1 MIKKKLSN
9 LLGWRTN
16 RKIIVIESDD
26 WGSFRFK
33 NIETRNK
40 FLSLSDKDKCW
51 MSYNDCFESAEDIE
65 KLLEVLTSVNDKN
78 GKTAKFTFLMN
89 PSNPDFKK
97 IKNAN
102 FKQFYQESFLQT
114 LKKRSDGQEILDLY
128 KDGLSKD
135 LIEVAFHGREHLN
148 VNLWMKDLQEG
159 DKIAHLGFENNMWGF
174 SKSYI
179 AGLNYGYRAT
189 FDIKNLQELPSLE
202 NNIKEGIAILNKT
215 FNQNTT
221 YFLPPNGPYHLVLNK
236 ELIEN
241 GIKFIGLSK
250 LHQNPTENGLFKKHL
265 FWVGKKIKTG
275 LTVIT
280 RNVIF
285 EPGSPKHKDWVTPAL
300 MDIENAFNS
309 KKPAII
315 SSHRVN
321 YIGSLNEENRSNGL
335 RQLKEL
341 LNKITEKWP
350 DIEFMTSSELGE
362 LIQRKND

>member
-1 MIKKKLSN
+1 MNKNLSN

-33 NIETRNK
+33 NAQTRDL
-40 FLSLSDKDKCW
+40 FLPPDQKDKCW

-65 KLLEVLTSVNDKN
+65 KLLEVIKSVNDKN
-78 GKTAKFTFLMN
+78 GKAAKFTFLMN

-114 LKKRSDGQEILDLY
+114 LEKRNDGQEILNLY
-128 KDGLSKD
+128 KEGSSKD

-148 VNLWMKDLQEG
+148 VNLWMKDLQNR
-159 DKIAHLGFENNMWGF
+159 DKIAHLGFENSMWGF

-179 AGLNYGYRAT
+179 ADLKYGYRST

-221 YFLPPNGPYHLVLNK
+221 YFLPPNGPYHLDLNK
-236 ELIEN
+236 ELVKN
-241 GIKFIGLSK
+241 GIKNIGLSK
-250 LHQNPTENGLFKKHL
+250 LHQNPTENGIFKKHL
-265 FWVGKKIKTG
+265 FWVGKKTKTG

-285 EPGSPKHKDWVTPAL
+285 EPGSPKHKDWLTRAL
-300 MDIENAFNS
+300 MDIENAFKS
-309 KKPAII
+309 KKPAVI

-321 YIGSLNEENRSNGL
+321 YVGTLNLENRSKSLIQL
-335 RQLKEL
+335 RKL
-341 LNKITEKWP
+341 LNKIIEKWP
-350 DIEFMTSSELGE
+350 DVEFMTSSELGE
-362 LIQRKND
+362 LMQRKK

>member
-33 NIETRNK
+33 NAQTRDL
-40 FLSLSDKDKCW
+40 FIPPDQKDKCW
-51 MSYNDCFESAEDIE
+51 MSYNDCFESADDIK
-65 KLLEVLTSVNDKN
+65 KLFEVLTSVNDKN
-78 GKTAKFTFLMN
+78 GKSPKFTFLMN

-97 IKNAN
+97 IETSN
-102 FKQFYQESFLQT
+102 FTQFHQETFLQT
-114 LKKRSDGQEILDLY
+114 LDKRADGQQILNLY
-128 KDGLSKD
+128 KEGLSKD

-148 VNLWMKDLQEG
+148 VNIWMKDLQKG
-159 DKIAHLGFENNMWGF
+159 DKIARLGFQNNMWGF

-179 AGLNYGYRAT
+179 TGLKYGYRAT
-189 FDIKNLQELPSLE
+189 FDIKTLQELPSLE
-202 NNIKEGIAILNKT
+202 NNIKEGITILNKT

-221 YFLPPNGPYHLVLNK
+221 YFLPPDGPYHLDLNK
-236 ELIEN
+236 ELVKN
-241 GIKFIGLSK
+241 GIKNIGLSK
-250 LHQNPTENGLFKKHL
+250 LHQNPTENGVFKKHL

-285 EPGSPKHKDWVTPAL
+285 EPGSPKHEDWVKPAL
-300 MDIENAFNS
+300 IDIENAFKS
-309 KKPAII
+309 RKPVVI

-321 YIGSLNEENRSNGL
+321 YIGSLNEENRSKSL
-335 RQLKEL
+335 RQLRKL
-341 LNKITEKWP
+341 LNKIIDKWP
-350 DIEFMTSSELGE
+350 DVEFMSSSELGE
-362 LIQRKND
+362 TMQIKK

>member
-33 NIETRNK
+33 NIETRDK
-40 FLSLSDKDKCW
+40 FLSTDQKDKCW

-65 KLLEVLTSVNDKN
+65 KLFEVLTSVNDKN
-78 GKTAKFTFLMN
+78 GKAAKFTFLMN

-97 IKNAN
+97 IKTSN

-114 LKKRSDGQEILDLY
+114 LEKRNDGQEILNLY
-128 KDGLSKD
+128 KEGLSKD
-135 LIEVAFHGREHLN
+135 LIEVGFHGREHLN
-148 VNLWMKDLQEG
+148 VNTWMKDLQNG
-159 DKIAHLGFENNMWGF
+159 DKIAHQGFENNMWGF

-179 AGLNYGYRAT
+179 TGLKYGYRAT
-189 FDIKNLQELPSLE
+189 FDIKTLQELPSLE
-202 NNIKEGIAILNKT
+202 NNIKEGITILNKT

-221 YFLPPNGPYHLVLNK
+221 YFLPPDGPYHLDLNK
-236 ELIEN
+236 ELVKN
-241 GIKFIGLSK
+241 GIKNIGLSK
-250 LHQNPTENGLFKKHL
+250 LHQNPTENGVFKKHL

-285 EPGSPKHKDWVTPAL
+285 EPGSPKHEDWVKPAL
-300 MDIENAFNS
+300 IDIENAFKS
-309 KKPAII
+309 RKPVVI

-321 YIGSLNEENRSNGL
+321 YIGSLNEENRSKGL
-335 RQLKEL
+335 RQLREL
-341 LNKITEKWP
+341 LNKIIEKWQ
-350 DIEFMTSSELGE
+350 DVEFMTSSQLGE
-362 LIQRKND
+362 TMQRKK

>member
-1 MIKKKLSN
+1 
-9 LLGWRTN
+9 
-16 RKIIVIESDD
+16 
-26 WGSFRFK
+26 
-33 NIETRNK
+33 
-40 FLSLSDKDKCW
+40 
-51 MSYNDCFESAEDIE
+51 
-65 KLLEVLTSVNDKN
+65 
-78 GKTAKFTFLMN
+78 
-89 PSNPDFKK
+89 
-97 IKNAN
+97 
-102 FKQFYQESFLQT
+102 
-114 LKKRSDGQEILDLY
+114 
-128 KDGLSKD
+128 
-135 LIEVAFHGREHLN
+135 
-148 VNLWMKDLQEG
+148 MKDLQEG

-179 AGLNYGYRAT
+179 AGLNYGYRDT